1 MTKLPE
7 GWKFAPLGRYVKIMG
22 GFAFKSSDAT
32 TEGVRWLKIA
42 NVGQG
47 HIKWNEQSFLPSV
60 FIEEYKDFILKSGDM
75 VVALTRPVL
84 EKMLKIGVITEKDQ
98 MPLLNQRVGK
108 LIFDKGIDK
117 DFVFHVLRTEKTGL
131 RINWLLI
138 GTDPP
143 NLSSK
148 VFDDLEIAIP
158 PLIEQ
163 RQIAGIL
170 KSWDFVIEEV
180 EKLIETKRE
189 HKRALMQRL
198 LTGKLR
204 FPEFAGQLWPKLS
217 ADKIFKS
224 YSKKGNVGE
233 PLLAVMQDIGVV
245 PRDSLDR
252 KVAMPEGDT
261 HSYKLVEP
269 GDFVISLRSFQG
281 GLEYSK
287 HRGIVSPAYTVLK
300 SICPIEDDFYKHYF
314 KSYDFIGHLAVAVIG
329 IRDGKQVSYDD
340 FSLLK
345 LPYPSIE
352 EQRKIAA
359 VLSTAD
365 REIDQLTQKLDAY
378 KQQKKGLMQQLLTGK
393 KRVKLDHKEAA

>member
-1 MTKLPE
+1 MYPI
-7 GWKFAPLGRYVKIMG
+7 WPA
-22 GFAFKSSDAT
+22 A
-32 TEGVRWLKIA
+32 
-42 NVGQG
+42 
-47 HIKWNEQSFLPSV
+47 
-60 FIEEYKDFILKSGDM
+60 
-75 VVALTRPVL
+75 
-84 EKMLKIGVITEKDQ
+84 
-98 MPLLNQRVGK
+98 
-108 LIFDKGIDK
+108 GIDR
-117 DFVFHVLRTEKTGL
+117 DYLFWIMRSQQFYSQAVACSTRTGL
-131 RINWLLI
+131 PKINRD
-138 GTDPP
+138 G
-143 NLSSK
+143 LSAIS
-148 VFDDLEIAIP
+148 VLIP
-158 PLIEQ
+158 PLTEQ
-163 RQIAGIL
+163 KQIAAL
-170 KSWDFVIEEV
+170 LNFWDKALNTLQKVV
-180 EKLIETKRE
+180 DVKRE

-198 LTGKLR
+198 LTGKVR
-204 FPEFAGQLWPKLS
+204 FPEFAGEPWFKLS

-224 YSKKGNVGE
+224 HSKKGNTGE
-233 PLLAVMQDIGVV
+233 ALLAVMQDIGVV

-281 GLEYSK
+281 GIEYSM

-300 SICPIEDDFYKHYF
+300 SICSIEDAFYKHYF

-359 VLSTAD
+359 VLSAAD
-365 REIDQLTQKLDAY
+365 REINLLTQKLDAY

-393 KRVKLDHKEAA
+393 KRVNLENKEFA